1 MEQTL
6 HLKDMLKC
14 NLPGQPVIIQ
24 QNEKYRFDVI
34 GDVTSTLS
42 IENRLFINVTP
53 IGMPGQP
60 IFRWR
65 PGTACI
71 CRYMKTPIYLMPA
84 TPELIKQCNNIRL
97 INEQIPEYNGFKEP
111 DTYTIQRW
119 IYDLQKNDLVAIQTG
134 NRISL
139 DMITAAPKPGLV
151 SLLRTKGLTYS
162 RTDDTWTTEK
172 NKTPVHIMPA
182 TETKIIQACDPYK
195 KI

>member
-119 IYDLQKNDLVAIQTG
+119 IYDLQKKRPGRHPDRQSHFTGHDHSCTKTGPRFPASNKRPHIQQ
-134 NRISL
+134 NR
-139 DMITAAPKPGLV
+139 
-151 SLLRTKGLTYS
+151 
-162 RTDDTWTTEK
+162 
-172 NKTPVHIMPA
+172 
-182 TETKIIQACDPYK
+182 
-195 KI
+195 